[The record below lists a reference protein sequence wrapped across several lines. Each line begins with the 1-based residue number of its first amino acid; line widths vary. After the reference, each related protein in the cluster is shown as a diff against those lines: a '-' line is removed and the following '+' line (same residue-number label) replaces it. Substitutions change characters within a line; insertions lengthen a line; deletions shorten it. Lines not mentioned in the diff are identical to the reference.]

1 VWLRDVVFPL
11 LVSVALL
18 AAGVCLLVYL
28 AQERLIF
35 YPQPLSEGAARAL
48 ERTVPRTEAFELTAG
63 DGMRLRG
70 WLVRG
75 QSAPPWPLILY
86 FAGNAEEIS
95 WLLPEFSR
103 LPEWATLL
111 VNYRGYG
118 LSQGRPSEAALF
130 RDALTLYD
138 KIVQRAEVDPRRLV
152 VIGRSLGTGVATYLA
167 SQRPVA
173 GVVLVSPFDSMVE
186 VARGVYPFL
195 PVDLLLRH
203 RFESGQRAPLVH
215 APLLALVAEQD
226 TLIRPERSRR
236 LVEAWGGAA
245 RLALLDGVDHN
256 TIHTHPQYWTL
267 IGAFLAERSSAQPD
281 LAQ

>member
-1 VWLRDVVFPL
+1 VWLRDVAFPL
-11 LVSVALL
+11 LVTVAAL
-18 AAGVCLLVYL
+18 AAAFCLLVYL

-35 YPQPLSEGAARAL
+35 YPQPLSEDAARAL

-63 DGMRLRG
+63 DGTRLRG

-75 QSAPPWPLILY
+75 QSAHPWPLILY
-86 FAGNAEEIS
+86 FGGNAEEVS
-95 WLLPEFSR
+95 WLLAELSR
-103 LPEWATLL
+103 MPGWAALL

-130 RDALTLYD
+130 RDALALYD
-138 KIVQRAEVDPRRLV
+138 KVVQRAEVDPGRVV

-173 GVVLVSPFDSMVE
+173 GVVLVSPFDNMVE

-203 RFESGQRAPLVH
+203 RFESDQRARLIH
-215 APLLALVAEQD
+215 APLLTLVAAQD
-226 TLIRPERSRR
+226 TLVRPERSRR
-236 LVEAWGGAA
+236 LVETWAGVA
-245 RLALLDGVDHN
+245 RLELLDGVDHN
-256 TIHTHPQYWTL
+256 TIHTHPQYWQL
-267 IGAFLAERSSAQPD
+267 IDEFLAERSIAPPHTAQ
-281 LAQ
+281 